1 MSLME
6 IEQRPTS
13 RVERKRM
20 EARARIR
27 AAAETLMRA
36 NGFEAVKI
44 QEITDTADVGHGTF
58 YTHFKTKMDVLVPIL
73 RTKAHRLTE
82 QLDDL
87 TADMKD
93 PADVVSVSVRHLL
106 TAIANDPLWSWFL
119 FKSDLP
125 MEQIREA
132 TGESAKRDMQLGVE
146 TGRFIDHEGATLEPF
161 LLGALAGVIRDRFE
175 AGLDQQ
181 TIEHCAH
188 LLLLIL
194 GIQNE
199 EALTLSRTPLP
210 HFRRANRS
218 AFNLHRQVFKAFH
231 ETRENPLGFSND
243 FNLFEAFH
251 DFFPQHPSLQ
261 PGHAIPPPAMNAKTK

>member
-1 MSLME
+1 ME

-20 EARARIR
+20 EARSRIL

-132 TGESAKRDMQLGVE
+132 TGESVRRDIQLGVD

-161 LLGALAGVIRDRFE
+161 LLGSLAGVIRDRFE

-199 EALTLSRTPLP
+199 EALTLSRRTLPPL
-210 HFRRANRS
+210 S
-218 AFNLHRQVFKAFH
+218 Q
-231 ETRENPLGFSND
+231 S
-243 FNLFEAFH
+243 
-251 DFFPQHPSLQ
+251 
-261 PGHAIPPPAMNAKTK
+261 

>member
-20 EARARIR
+20 EARSRIL

-132 TGESAKRDMQLGVE
+132 TGESVRRDIQLGVD

-199 EALTLSRTPLP
+199 EALTLSRRTLPPL
-210 HFRRANRS
+210 S
-218 AFNLHRQVFKAFH
+218 Q
-231 ETRENPLGFSND
+231 S
-243 FNLFEAFH
+243 
-251 DFFPQHPSLQ
+251 
-261 PGHAIPPPAMNAKTK
+261 